1 MGFADSSKGNF
12 KKGENRDTLHSF
24 SIEYVRTLAEVF
36 GWKVRTSKGS
46 ERGPDLVI
54 EDVTDGMVKAV
65 MFVESEVGHDQGG
78 GGEYFDK
85 LVKRLQPYLEEYRE
99 RKVRLFSLV
108 VITNAPKRLAEYVR
122 EHRARAL
129 WEAGFPDSRGPHAL
143 HSPRAVGQRGHAGNI
158 CEGLWVLSAYTLL
171 RSPRSNLTKYNSRS
185 FAGSSGS
192 FIGLLA
198 ITVFTVL
205 KFSFRHLGLYA
216 CSLSRRPSP
225 RSMPCQPSPRASKA
239 WTHPQNHNRGT

>member
-12 KKGENRDTLHSF
+12 KKSENRDTLHSF
-24 SIEYVRTLAEVF
+24 SIEYVKALAEVF

-122 EHRARAL
+122 EHGHELSGRL
-129 WEAGFPDSRGPHAL
+129 GFPI
-143 HSPRAVGQRGHAGNI
+143 V
-158 CEGLWVLSAYTLL
+158 EGLTLFIVPVLLV
-171 RSPRSNLTKYNSRS
+171 REVMP
-185 FAGSSGS
+185 
-192 FIGLLA
+192 A
-198 ITVFTVL
+198 IFVRAMGAV
-205 KFSFRHLGLYA
+205 GLYA
-216 CSLSRRPSP
+216 PSIP
-225 RSMPCQPSPRASKA
+225 TLEPY
-239 WTHPQNHNRGT
+239 

>member
-1 MGFADSSKGNF
+1 MSYSNPR
-12 KKGENRDTLHSF
+12 KGETRDTLHDF

-36 GWKVRTSKGS
+36 GWKVRVAEGS

-54 EDVTDGMVKAV
+54 EDVTDGVVKSV

-122 EHRARAL
+122 EHRHELSGRL
-129 WEAGFPDSRGPHAL
+129 GFPI
-143 HSPRAVGQRGHAGNI
+143 V
-158 CEGLWVLSAYTLL
+158 EGLTLFIVPVLLV
-171 RSPRSNLTKYNSRS
+171 REVMP
-185 FAGSSGS
+185 
-192 FIGLLA
+192 A
-198 ITVFTVL
+198 IFVRAMGAV
-205 KFSFRHLGLYA
+205 GLYA
-216 CSLSRRPSP
+216 PSTP
-225 RSMPCQPSPRASKA
+225 TLESY
-239 WTHPQNHNRGT
+239 